1 MFLTTIPV
9 FTYASNHILGNNL
22 VYKFGFN
29 TRSVDG
35 IGAKY

>member
-1 MFLTTIPV
+1 MPLITVPV
-9 FTYASNHILGNNL
+9 FTYASNHILGNL
-22 VYKFGFN
+22 QFYKLGFK